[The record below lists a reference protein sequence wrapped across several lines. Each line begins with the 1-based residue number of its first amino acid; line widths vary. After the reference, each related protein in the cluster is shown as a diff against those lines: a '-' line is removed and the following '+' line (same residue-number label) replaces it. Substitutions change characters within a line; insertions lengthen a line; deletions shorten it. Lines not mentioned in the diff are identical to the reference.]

1 MNNYN
6 NNYSRQLIDIQ
17 AEAEAKALHSQ
28 GKASNNNYRRIRL
41 QSKTYS
47 EQELN
52 KIFVKGN

>member
-1 MNNYN
+1 MSNYN
-6 NNYSRQLIDIQ
+6 KTNIDQ
-17 AEAEAKALHSQ
+17 SAEREANALRSQ